1 MLAFLDKI
9 PFGTPLIRRILFW
22 LLTVFTAYV
31 LIGFLV
37 VPPVLKSVILSQCET
52 ALHRQGSVERVAF
65 NPLTLR
71 LEIDKLA
78 VAKREGEGDFVSVD
92 RIDASPSLAT
102 LWRFAPVISHLHL
115 RSPKLDVTFFGDGK
129 YSISDLIGARDPA
142 RRETEPAEEKSGTV
156 FPFALYGF
164 EMTNAT
170 IVFDDRPHEKKH
182 VISDLDLLVP
192 FTSSFTSLRK
202 EFTQPRFS
210 AVVNGDPIKLD
221 GRTLPF
227 DESLLTEFKLG
238 AVDVDLHQ
246 YWSYLPVE
254 TPLHLQEG
262 RFTSEISLFF
272 ERPDAQRINLFLGGG
287 GHLTN
292 LKLSDDRDG
301 TVLSMKELSFEME
314 KYSLGDNEMILKS
327 VSLDKPYFKIIR
339 RKDGAVNWAGYFP
352 SSNEAAP
359 KEKSTALIL
368 GIERFSLADGELDW
382 QDRAVDG
389 EFKHVFGPFA
399 LTAKDF
405 SSGDKAPCTFSASAG
420 RQGVLTLDGC
430 VSLSPLAG
438 NATFGGK
445 GLELPLYGPYF
456 AQALPMALDSATLGF
471 SIPTSFSKAGDKM
484 AVSVSNGS
492 LSLTKLVLRKPD
504 AKEPTLSLDELA
516 VSGASLDLKGRDVAV
531 DEVRL
536 TGPDALLVREKSG
549 ELDLVRLLAD
559 WKKDSASEPEPAP
572 APAEGGAE
580 AKPWTGTVKSVRLTD
595 GKASLRDLTFDHP
608 VTLGVSDVEVSLD
621 NVTSR
626 DGASIPYAVS
636 AKWGGKGSMETR
648 GEAVL
653 SPLKVDGSLALRG
666 LPLRPLDK
674 LMAEYTELLFASGAA
689 NADLKYGVKGGDKTE
704 IDVTGKG
711 SLTEIQL
718 KDVHGG
724 GEFAGLDAI
733 ELSNLHFSGEP
744 YHLGIG
750 VVHLRGPRLTVDI
763 DEKGHSNIR
772 RAFRLAQ
779 PEPEA
784 ADGLKPET
792 ESIKDKEKQDDI
804 KLEKE
809 TAIEAENPDAT
820 PFLSIGKVT
829 MNDGLLRIHDAS
841 VAPPY
846 STTMSDM
853 ELVLTGI
860 AQTRNARPKLD
871 FRAKIGPTP
880 LTATGVL
887 NPLVTPIYSDM
898 ALSVSG
904 VEMVPLSPYTIK
916 SLAYPIEKG
925 RLYADI
931 KFKTEDWVLEADN
944 KFFIEQLVLG
954 PKDKRPGAPNVPVQF
969 GLSLLQDSN
978 GNMEL
983 NLPIRGRL
991 DDPDFRVGGLVMRAI
1006 VSLFFKALASPFS
1019 LIGSIF
1025 GGGDD
1030 GNMDFVVFDPG
1041 RHTLDKG
1048 AETKL
1053 DTVAKALKSRE
1064 KLKLEVDGVVDPQVD
1079 GAGLVRSIFENKLKK
1094 QKYESLSRKERAAT
1108 TAEAMVIEPD
1118 EYEELLFQA
1127 YKDEDDPDGVRPT
1140 SLFVVDRQPVA
1151 IMEKFILDRIKVT
1164 DQELS
1169 ELAVDRARAVK
1180 EYVIAKEPDLAP
1192 RVFLLDKKK
1201 DRKGKAGI
1209 PRHRAD
1215 LGIK

>member
-22 LLTVFTAYV
+22 LLTAFAAYV

-37 VPPVLKSVILSQCET
+37 IPPVLKSVILDQCET
-52 ALHRQGSVERVAF
+52 ALHRQGSVQRVAF

-92 RIDASPSLAT
+92 RIDASPSLST

-129 YSISDLIGARDPA
+129 YSISDLIGARDPGK
-142 RRETEPAEEKSGTV
+142 RETPPAEEESGAV

-182 VISDLDLLVP
+182 VISELDLLVP
-192 FTSSFTSLRK
+192 FTSSFTSLKK
-202 EFTQPRFS
+202 EFTQPKFS

-227 DESLLTEFKLG
+227 DETLLTEFKLG

-254 TPLHLQEG
+254 TPLRLQEG

-287 GHLTN
+287 GHLTDF
-292 LKLSDDRDG
+292 KLSDERDG

-314 KYSLGDNEMILKS
+314 KFSLGDNEMSLKN
-327 VSLDKPYFKIIR
+327 VTLDKPYFKIIR

-352 SSNEAAP
+352 QAKEAEPAP
-359 KEKSTALIL
+359 DGKDTTLIL
-368 GIERFSLADGELDW
+368 GIKKLSLADGELDW

-389 EFKHVFGPFA
+389 GFKHLYGPFA

-405 SSGDKAPCTFSASAG
+405 STNGENPCTFSASAG
-420 RQGVLTLDGC
+420 KEGVLTLDGHA
-430 VSLSPLAG
+430 SLAPLAG
-438 NATFGGK
+438 NATVGGK
-445 GLELPLYGPYF
+445 GLNLPMYAPYF
-456 AQALPMALDSATLGF
+456 AHALPLALDSATLGF
-471 SIPTSFSKAGDKM
+471 SVPVAFAKAGDEM
-484 AVSVSNGS
+484 TVSVSNGS
-492 LSLTKLVLRKPD
+492 LSLTKLALRKPD
-504 AKEPTLSLDELA
+504 AKQPSLSLDELA
-516 VSGASLDLKGRDVAV
+516 VSGAAVDLKAQDVTV
-531 DEVRL
+531 GEVRL
-536 TGPDALLVREKSG
+536 SGPDARLVREKSG
-549 ELDLVRLLAD
+549 DLDLVRLFAA
-559 WKKDSASEPEPAP
+559 KEEKSEPAP
-572 APAEGGAE
+572 APADDE
-580 AKPWTGTVKSVRLTD
+580 AKEAATPWTGTAKSVRLTG
-595 GKASLRDLTFDHP
+595 GKISLRDLTYDRP
-608 VTLGVSDVEVSLD
+608 LTLGVSDLTVSLD
-621 NVTSR
+621 NLTTR
-626 DGASIPYAVS
+626 EAASIPYAAS
-636 AKWGGKGSMETR
+636 AKWGGKGSVEIR
-648 GEAVL
+648 GKAVL
-653 SPLKVDGSLALRG
+653 SPLSADGSLTMRG
-666 LPLRPLDK
+666 LPLHPLDN
-674 LMAEYTELLFASGAA
+674 LLAQYTELLFASGAA
-689 NADLKYGVKGGDKTE
+689 NAAVKYGFKGGDKTE
-704 IDVTGKG
+704 LAVTGEA
-711 SLTEIQL
+711 SLTEVQL
-718 KDVHGG
+718 KDTQGG

-733 ELSNLHFSGEP
+733 ELSDLRLTGAP
-744 YHLGIG
+744 YHLDVG
-750 VVHLRGPRLTVDI
+750 VVHLQGPRLTVNI
-763 DEKGHSNIR
+763 DGKGHSNIR
-772 RAFRLAQ
+772 RAFRLPQ
-779 PEPEA
+779 PQPYKDAAEKEA
-784 ADGLKPET
+784 
-792 ESIKDKEKQDDI
+792 IKEKEKQDDI

-809 TAIEAENPDAT
+809 SEAETENPDT
-820 PFLSIGKVT
+820 PSFITIGKVT
-829 MNDGLLRIHDAS
+829 MDGGLFRVHDAS

-846 STTMSDM
+846 STTVSDM
-853 ELVLTGI
+853 KLVLTGI
-860 AQTRNARPKLD
+860 AQTREARPKMD

-880 LTATGVL
+880 MTVTGVL
-887 NPLVTPIYSDM
+887 NPLITPIYSDL

-904 VEMVPLSPYTIK
+904 VEMVPLSPYTLK

-925 RLYADI
+925 RLYADV
-931 KFKTEDWVLEADN
+931 KFKTENWELEADN

-969 GLSLLQDSN
+969 GLSLLQDGN
-978 GNMEL
+978 GDMEL

-991 DDPDFRVGGLVMRAI
+991 DDPDFQIGGLVMRAI
-1006 VSLFFKALASPFS
+1006 VSLLFKALASPFS

-1041 RHTLDKG
+1041 RHTLDQG
-1048 AETKL
+1048 GEEKL
-1053 DTVAKALKSRE
+1053 DTVAKALKARE

-1079 GAGLVRSIFENKLKK
+1079 SAGLTRHIFETKLKQ
-1094 QKYESLSRKERAAT
+1094 QKYDSLPRKERAAT
-1108 TAEAMVIEPD
+1108 TVDTMVVGQD

-1127 YKDEDDPDGVRPT
+1127 YKDEDDPDGLRPT
-1140 SLFVVDRQPVA
+1140 TMFMVDRQPVA

-1164 DQELS
+1164 DQTLS

-1180 EYVIAKEPDLAP
+1180 EYVIAKEPDLAS
-1192 RVFLLDKKK
+1192 RVFLLDRKK
-1201 DRKGKAGI
+1201 DRAGKAGV
-1209 PRHRAD
+1209 PKHRAD